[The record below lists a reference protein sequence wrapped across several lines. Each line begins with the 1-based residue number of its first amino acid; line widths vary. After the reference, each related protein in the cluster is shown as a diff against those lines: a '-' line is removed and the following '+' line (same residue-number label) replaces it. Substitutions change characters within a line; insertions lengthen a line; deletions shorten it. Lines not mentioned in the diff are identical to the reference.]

1 MVATEARARDGF
13 RHEGLVYAG
22 DGEFLDAIGDFVA
35 DGVAA
40 REPVLVVVAAPKI
53 ERLRRVL
60 GRDAAGVQ
68 FADMAEV
75 GANPA
80 RIIPAWRDFVNE
92 RATAGCPLRG
102 VGEPI
107 SASRHSPELIECQ
120 RHESLLN
127 LAFADAR
134 AFWLLCPYDSEALD
148 PTVIDEARRSH
159 PFIAEDGCRHASPQ
173 FAGIEAAPDRLE
185 EPLPPPP
192 ATADEL
198 AFDVGV
204 LEPLRRFVATEAA
217 RARLGPSQVEDLVIA
232 VNEVVSNSVVHGGG
246 GGTLQMW
253 SEGDVVLC
261 EVRDRGRIADP
272 LAGRR
277 RPTADTEGGRG
288 LWLANQLCDLVQVRG
303 RGGSVVRLHLRR
315 DPDARP
321 R

>member
-1 MVATEARARDGF
+1 MAAAGARADDGF

-22 DGEFLDAIGDFVA
+22 ESEFVDATADFVA

-40 REPVLVVVAAPKI
+40 GEPVLVVVAAPKV

-60 GRDAAGVQ
+60 GRDAAGVR
-68 FADMAEV
+68 FADMDDV
-75 GANPA
+75 GGNPA

-92 RATAGCPLRG
+92 RATTGCPLRG

-107 SASRHSPELIECQ
+107 SASRSAAELIECQ

-127 LAFADAR
+127 LAFADTR

-148 PTVIDEARRSH
+148 PHVIDEARRSH

-185 EPLPPPP
+185 PPLPPPP
-192 ATADEL
+192 ATADEI
-198 AFDVGV
+198 AFDGEV
-204 LEPLRRFVATEAA
+204 LEPLRRFVAEEAV
-217 RARLGPSQVEDLVIA
+217 RARLTPRRVEDLVVA

-277 RPTADTEGGRG
+277 RPPANVEGGRG
-288 LWLANQLCDLVQVRG
+288 LWLANQLCDLVQVRSG
-303 RGGSVVRLHLRR
+303 GGSVVRLHLRR
-315 DPDARP
+315 DRDALR
-321 R
+321 